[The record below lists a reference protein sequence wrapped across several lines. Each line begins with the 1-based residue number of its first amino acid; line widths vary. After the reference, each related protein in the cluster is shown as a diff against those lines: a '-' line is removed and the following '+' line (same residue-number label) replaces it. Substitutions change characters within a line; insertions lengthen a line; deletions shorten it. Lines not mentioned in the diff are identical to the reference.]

1 MKRIIFFI
9 IVLGLLISVMPLDLE
24 GVPAFARKHKLSCKT
39 CHDPFPRLKP
49 FGDEFAGNGF
59 TIDDKVPSRYHLD
72 TGDDKLSLMRSFP
85 IALRLDLFVT
95 RNKYGEEVTD
105 ISSPYNVKLV
115 SGGVIAKN
123 VSYYFYFFFSERGE
137 IAGLEDAFIMFNDV
151 FGTGVSF
158 ALGQFQISDPLFKG
172 ELKLTF
178 EDYMIYR
185 VRPGFSHLDLKY
197 DRGVMLSY
205 TIPKG
210 GPDIVLELLNG
221 TGIHGADEFKNYDD
235 DSFKNIFGRV
245 SQDIGEHFRV
255 GAAAFYG
262 RESADGITNKVNM
275 FGGDFTLSLYPLEIN
290 FQYVDR
296 TDDNPYLA
304 AIAPGDFKTRGG
316 LLEMIYTFGG
326 VDSPWYAAG
335 LYNWVD
341 SDDELQNY
349 QSAAVHFGYL
359 FRRNIRFL
367 AEMDYIFKS
376 NYGEYLRVVTGIIA
390 AF

>member
-1 MKRIIFFI
+1 MKKAAFLIFFVSI
-9 IVLGLLISVMPLDLE
+9 LISFTSFDLE

-59 TIDDKVPSRYHLD
+59 QIDGTVPSRYHMD
-72 TGDDKLSLMRSFP
+72 TGDDQLSLLRSLP
-85 IALRLDLFVT
+85 LALRMDLFVT
-95 RNKYGEEVTD
+95 RNKYGEEVVD

-151 FGTGVSF
+151 FGSGVSL

-185 VRPGFSHLDLKY
+185 VRPGLSHLDLKY

-205 TIPKG
+205 TVPKG
-210 GPDIVLELLNG
+210 GPDFVVELLNG
-221 TGIHGADEFKNYDD
+221 TGIHEADEFRNFDD
-235 DSFKNIFGRV
+235 DSFKNVFGRV
-245 SQDIGEHFRV
+245 SQDIGEHFRI

-262 RESADGITNKVNM
+262 KESADGLTNKVSM
-275 FGGDFTLSLYPLEIN
+275 FGGDFTFSLYPLEVN
-290 FQYVDR
+290 FQYLDR
-296 TDDNPYLA
+296 TDDNPFLVPD
-304 AIAPGDFKTRGG
+304 APGDFKTTGG
-316 LLEMIYTFGG
+316 LIEMIYKFVG

-335 LYNWVD
+335 LYNWVN
-341 SDDELQNY
+341 SDDNLQDY
-349 QSAAVHFGYL
+349 SSLAVHAGYL

-367 AEMDYIFKS
+367 AELDYVFKS
-376 NYGEYLRVVTGIIA
+376 NYGEYLRAVAGIIA